1 MHLLSELIDPGSQFV
16 IKKEGKWLF
25 IKSTVVQIEAIASE
39 HGFGTVAEG
48 NMAAFKAC
56 LEEETEGSLFALFI
70 FGINSFYTLTISLK
84 GLYIRT
90 RRSVGE
96 AS

>member
-1 MHLLSELIDPGSQFV
+1 MHLLSELIDAGSQFV

-25 IKSTVVQIEAIASE
+25 IKSTVMQIEAIASE
-39 HGFGTVAEG
+39 DGFGTVAEG
-48 NMAAFKAC
+48 SMAAFKAC
-56 LEEETEGSLFALFI
+56 LEVETEGSLFALFI
-70 FGINSFYTLTISLK
+70 FGINSFYALTISLK